1 MSPRAQISVRGLVR
15 SAGSPNTEPML
26 GREVRMTI
34 SVIIPVHNGAQ
45 TLATCLD
52 ALTASTYPAY
62 ECIVVN
68 DGSTDG
74 SSTLAA
80 TFPVR
85 VLDLSGGP
93 VGAPYAR
100 NRGAEA
106 ANGEILLFLDAD
118 VAVAPDTLARVAA
131 SFTGPSAEAV
141 FGSYDTTPE
150 PGFLSQY
157 KNLSHHFVHQSGREQ
172 ASTFWTG
179 CGAIRSTT
187 FFAIGGFDE
196 DRRPW
201 TCEDIELGYR
211 LRAAGRAIAFNKDI
225 QVRHLKRWTLR
236 ELIRSDVFDRGI
248 PWTLLILQQR
258 AWPDHLN
265 LRRVQQTCAVLVYAL
280 LLAVVF
286 LAPLPRLVSLALWGG
301 LFLVAAGCWSDERPH
316 FRMDAWM
323 RGAAVLLGLATTA
336 APVSQ
341 QLAGLLCLPGI
352 VMAGLMLD
360 RAPAAPQWLRRN
372 AVFNAMVVTFLI
384 GLFGVP
390 FLISNRLGI
399 VVSLGVG
406 LIVMVNR
413 RLYGFF
419 MRHRGVGFASAI
431 LPFQLLYYLYSVA
444 AFALGVGYYLWRFG
458 PVSAA
463 TTRLLPW
470 AAARQTGS
478 SLLSRQREMR

>member
-1 MSPRAQISVRGLVR
+1 
-15 SAGSPNTEPML
+15 
-26 GREVRMTI
+26 MTI

-106 ANGEILLFLDAD
+106 ATGEILLFLDAD
-118 VAVAPDTLARVAA
+118 VAVAPDTLARIAA
-131 SFTGPSAEAV
+131 SFTGTSAEAV
-141 FGSYDTTPE
+141 FGSYDTTRE

-157 KNLSHHFVHQSGREQ
+157 KNLLHHFVHQSGREQ

-179 CGAIRSTT
+179 CGAIRATT

-301 LFLVAAGCWSDERPH
+301 LFLVAAGSWSDERPH
-316 FRMDAWM
+316 FRLDARM
-323 RGAAVLLGLATTA
+323 GAG
-336 APVSQ
+336 
-341 QLAGLLCLPGI
+341 
-352 VMAGLMLD
+352 
-360 RAPAAPQWLRRN
+360 
-372 AVFNAMVVTFLI
+372 MVVLVAPFSSPCI
-384 GLFGVP
+384 GT
-390 FLISNRLGI
+390 I
-399 VVSLGVG
+399 
-406 LIVMVNR
+406 
-413 RLYGFF
+413 
-419 MRHRGVGFASAI
+419 
-431 LPFQLLYYLYSVA
+431 
-444 AFALGVGYYLWRFG
+444 
-458 PVSAA
+458 
-463 TTRLLPW
+463 
-470 AAARQTGS
+470 
-478 SLLSRQREMR
+478 